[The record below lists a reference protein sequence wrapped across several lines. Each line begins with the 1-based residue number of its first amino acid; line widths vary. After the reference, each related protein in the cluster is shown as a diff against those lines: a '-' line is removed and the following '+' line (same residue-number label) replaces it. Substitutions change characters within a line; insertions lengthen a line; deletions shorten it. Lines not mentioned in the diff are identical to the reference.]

1 MDRPQRA
8 EQVRQ
13 LFDELVAL
21 EPAVRAARLRQI
33 HEQDASLGQELA
45 GLLAGDEEG
54 AAILDDYQHLMQD
67 YRQAVVGLGAEPA
80 ALIGQNVG
88 PYIVL
93 EWLGG
98 GGMGHVF
105 KAWDTRLERTVALKF
120 LPAHLST
127 HEEAKQRFM
136 QEAKAATVLD
146 HPNICTIY
154 EIGESEARQLF
165 IAMPCYGGETLSDK
179 IARGP
184 VPIAQA
190 IRYAMQVAEG
200 LQRAHEVGI
209 VHRDV
214 KPANVMVTEHEHVK
228 LLDFGIAKIAD
239 MDLTRTGTRLGTVAY
254 MSPEHARGEPA
265 DHRMDVWSLGVMLYE
280 MLTGKRP
287 FQGPHEASV
296 LLAIQNQEPVPVQEQ
311 RPEVPPPLAQIVE
324 RALQKDPTRRYASMQ
339 AMLDDLRPLAL
350 LSTPALS
357 IDEQRYVANAALSIL
372 SWRQP
377 LGWALLAGVVVLVGI
392 GAWLWAGRNGQPMD
406 AAAPAL
412 SIGVM
417 YFDNL
422 TGEPALEWVEVAMVE
437 MLTANLGQFDN
448 VEVLSSQRLF
458 DIMRQVSGEA
468 AVQVDRSTAT
478 EIARR
483 AGVRTMLLGSVLG
496 DQQHLRLNTQLVDA
510 ASGDLVGSE
519 VVDVGPDASL
529 FTLVDSLTQRLAARL
544 EIQPADRPGEA
555 QVAYTL
561 TSSPEALRHYVEG
574 LQAMYRSNFTQALE
588 QFDAAV
594 ASDSTFAMAYYH
606 RELAYSWQT
615 GSADRQAL
623 ERALRYGDRISERER
638 ALIEATFTML
648 EDLPTRKA
656 AFEGLTARYPDEKFA
671 WYQLGE
677 ILYHNYWPR
686 RSVEVFSRAA
696 ELDPHF
702 LIAYI
707 HLADVYFHTDEYDK
721 ARPLLDRVLALD
733 SAHVEFQLNQA
744 YLDAVTSEGTAARG
758 RLVHL
763 LQQVAAD
770 STINLFSRL
779 DAEAALT
786 MMERDFTRIEGSLL
800 AFRQSGSYGTE
811 GYVLAT
817 HSLAG
822 VALLQGDLAAAER
835 YLREAR
841 QRHPDSPSQ
850 LYEEG
855 LFWLLRARPEAAHT
869 NARKILELHGD
880 SAEPF
885 AEVAV
890 LGWHL
895 RMRAYLEEGNLEEA
909 RQALASLEQLKR
921 ERESEYGFLHEDALG
936 RLACN
941 EGRTDA
947 ALQHFGR
954 AQDAVSFTGTQTG
967 VVVLFRKLLLDAQL
981 GCLEQAGAYETLLQ
995 RAGEVPIFVYHFHD
1009 YNTSTMAVRL
1019 RTTLRQA
1026 RAYEALG
1033 QIPQAIAAYEAFLSF
1048 WKDAALP
1055 GVREAQIRLAALK
1068 NSG

>member
-1 MDRPQRA
+1 MDRLQRA

-21 EPAVRAARLRQI
+21 EPEARAARLRQI
-33 HEQDASLGQELA
+33 HAQDASLGQELA
-45 GLLAGDEEG
+45 GLLAGDEAG
-54 AAILDDYQHLMQD
+54 AVLDDYQQLMEA
-67 YRQAVVGLGAEPA
+67 YRKAVVGTGGEPA
-80 ALIGQNVG
+80 ALIGQHIAH
-88 PYIVL
+88 YIVL

-98 GGMGHVF
+98 GGMGNVF

-127 HEEAKQRFM
+127 HEEAKQRFI

-184 VPIAQA
+184 VPVAQA
-190 IRYAMQVAEG
+190 VHYAIQVAEG

-280 MLTGKRP
+280 MLTGERP
-287 FQGPHEASV
+287 FQGVHEASI
-296 LLAIQNQEPVPVQEQ
+296 LLAIQTRDPVPVQE
-311 RPEVPPPLAQIVE
+311 REPEVPVLLAQIVE
-324 RALQKDPTRRYASMQ
+324 RALQKDPAHRYASMQ
-339 AMLDDLRPLAL
+339 AFLDDLRQLAQPQSPTMPAAGGRL
-350 LSTPALS
+350 L
-357 IDEQRYVANAALSIL
+357 AARTLATKPR
-372 SWRQP
+372 WRQP
-377 LGWALLAGVVVLVGI
+377 SFLALGAILVVLISI
-392 GAWLWAGRNGQPMD
+392 GAWLWLGKNGQE
-406 AAAPAL
+406 AIASASEL

-422 TGEPALEWVEVAMVE
+422 TGEPALDWVEVAMVE

-458 DIMRQVSGEA
+458 DIMRQVSGED
-468 AVQVDRSTAT
+468 AVKVDRSTAT

-496 DQQHLRLNTQLVDA
+496 DQRHLRLNTQLVDA
-510 ASGDLVGSE
+510 ATGNLVGSE
-519 VVDVGPDASL
+519 VVDVGPDGSL
-529 FTLVDSLTQRLAARL
+529 FTLVDSLTQRLATRL
-544 EIQPADRPGEA
+544 QIQPTDRPAEA

-574 LQAMYRSNFTQALE
+574 LQAMYRSSFTEALD

-594 ASDSTFAMAYYH
+594 AADSTFAMAYYH

-656 AFEGLTARYPDEKFA
+656 AFEDLTTRYPDEKFA

-707 HLADVYFHTDEYDK
+707 HLADVYFHTDEYHK
-721 ARPLLDRVLALD
+721 ARPLLDKVLSLD
-733 SAHVEFQLNQA
+733 SSNVEFQLNQA
-744 YLDAVTSEGTAARG
+744 FLDVVTGGRTQARD
-758 RLVHL
+758 RLVRL
-763 LQQVAAD
+763 LQQAARD
-770 STINLFSRL
+770 STITLFAKL

-786 MMERDFTRIEGSLL
+786 MMERDFTRMEASLQ

-822 VALLQGDLAAAER
+822 VALLQGKLAEAER

-841 QRHPDSPSQ
+841 QKQPNSPSQ

-855 LFWLLRARPEAAHT
+855 LFWLLRGRAEAARA
-869 NARKILELHGD
+869 NARKMMDLHDNGT
-880 SAEPF
+880 EPF
-885 AEVAV
+885 AEVAG
-890 LGWHL
+890 LGGHL
-895 RMRAYLEEGNLEEA
+895 LFQAHLAEGNQEGA
-909 RQALASLEQLKR
+909 RQTLAVLERLKM
-921 ERESEYGFLHEDALG
+921 EQGSEYGFLYEDALG
-936 RLACN
+936 RLACD
-941 EGRTDA
+941 EGNTDA
-947 ALQHFGR
+947 ALGHF
-954 AQDAVSFTGTQTG
+954 AQAQATVSFTGTQTG
-967 VVVLFRKLLLDAQL
+967 VVVLFHKLLLDAQL
-981 GCLEQAGAYETLLQ
+981 ACLEKAGAYEALLQ

-1009 YNTSTMAVRL
+1009 YNTSTMGVRL
-1019 RTTLRQA
+1019 RTILRKA
-1026 RAYEALG
+1026 HAYEALG
-1033 QIPQAIAAYEAFLSF
+1033 QTPQAIAAYDEFLSF
-1048 WKDAALP
+1048 WKDPTLP
-1055 GVREAQIRLAALK
+1055 GVSEARARLAALK
-1068 NSG
+1068 E